1 VLCDLFQELRDH
13 GRLPPLDEWSR
24 RSGVS
29 KGYISR
35 VVRGECEPTFFIAL
49 CMIRCLRSEDRG
61 RAAALLTGD
70 PVETIGGH
78 P

>member
-1 VLCDLFQELRDH
+1 MLCDLFQELQDD
-13 GRLPPLDEWSR
+13 GRLPPLDDWAC

-49 CMIRCLRSEDRG
+49 CLIRCLRVEDRG

-70 PVETIGGH
+70 TVMTIVGER
-78 P
+78 